1 MRSNG
6 RSNGVAGAQKAVS
19 SLRSPSRSGYPARP
33 SSRAHS
39 RSSRYPWPWYQRLF
53 SLFVASSRF
62 SSFAYRRTQRARAR
76 ACVFRLTVRPTIDRR
91 TADRV
96 GRFTLPHRAA
106 RTDRAT
112 FTADRPIWS
121 SSTRFEATGALS
133 HARRSQ
139 AWSARSG
146 VTTDGR
152 VHIYW
157 VSLSNY
163 VDTPSN
169 AGIRRNESRDRRSK
183 FSSKRR
189 RESNVT
195 RKKNK
200 AT

>member
-1 MRSNG
+1 MQEKGECAKTAECRWPVEEQC
-6 RSNGVAGAQKAVS
+6 RVFCE
-19 SLRSPSRSGYPARP
+19 PS
-33 SSRAHS
+33 
-39 RSSRYPWPWYQRLF
+39 
-53 SLFVASSRF
+53 
-62 SSFAYRRTQRARAR
+62 
-76 ACVFRLTVRPTIDRR
+76 
-91 TADRV
+91 
-96 GRFTLPHRAA
+96 GRFHTGCVRDGSA
-106 RTDRAT
+106 RRLAYGFYGRVIGPLASRTRGIGWKEYTYGGNDRSEDSIDSRTSPTNDST

-169 AGIRRNESRDRRSK
+169 AGIRRNESGDRRSAG
-183 FSSKRR
+183 RNGGGGGGGGGDDDDDDDDDDEIIVPR
-189 RESNVT
+189 GP
-195 RKKNK
+195 
-200 AT
+200 

>member
-1 MRSNG
+1 MHKKRSPPF
-6 RSNGVAGAQKAVS
+6 GVHRLLDT
-19 SLRSPSRSGYPARP
+19 LRSRHRGHRGIHGRGINVCSLSLLPPRAFLRSHTGE
-33 SSRAHS
+33 HS
-39 RSSRYPWPWYQRLF
+39 
-53 SLFVASSRF
+53 
-62 SSFAYRRTQRARAR
+62 AR

-96 GRFTLPHRAA
+96 GRFTSPHRAA

-189 RESNVT
+189 G
-195 RKKNK
+195 
-200 AT
+200 